1 MTLAQDAEIVL
12 LDEPTTYH
20 DLNRQADL
28 MAMMRQMQQNGKTV
42 ITVLHDLNQACRY
55 CDHLI
60 IFKDG
65 NLMAQGSPDEV
76 MSVEL
81 LKQVFDL
88 DVEIH
93 RDPVSSTPMFMLK

>member
-1 MTLAQDAEIVL
+1 
-12 LDEPTTYH
+12 
-20 DLNRQADL
+20 
-28 MAMMRQMQQNGKTV
+28 
-42 ITVLHDLNQACRY
+42 
-55 CDHLI
+55 
-60 IFKDG
+60 
-65 NLMAQGSPDEV
+65 MAQGSPDEV